1 MAQIYSF
8 IRESEDDLIVI
19 TARIGNSVIDLVLDT
34 GASHTF
40 INFGVLIK
48 EGYRMGDTK
57 GLVPVETA
65 NGIIY
70 ANRFDISNF
79 FALGIKKQN
88 FEVTSYIFDDP
99 EDNYQGV
106 IGLDFLEGAK
116 FCIDLHSSEISIDSR
131 NITQ

>member
-1 MAQIYSF
+1 MAKIYHF
-8 IRESEDDLIVI
+8 TRETEDDLIIV
-19 TARIGNSVIDLVLDT
+19 TVRIGNSILDLVLDT

-48 EGYRMGDTK
+48 EGYRVGDTK

-70 ANRFDISNF
+70 ANRYEINKITG
-79 FALGIKKQN
+79 LGIVKEN

-99 EDNYQGV
+99 ETNYQGV
-106 IGLDFLEGAK
+106 LGLDFLDKIK
-116 FCIDLHSSEISIDSR
+116 FCIDLEQNEISL
-131 NITQ
+131 

>member
-1 MAQIYSF
+1 MAKIYTF
-8 IRESEDDLIVI
+8 IREVEDDLIAV
-19 TARIGNSVIDLVLDT
+19 TGRIGNSVVDLVLDT

-40 INFGVLIK
+40 INFGILIK

-57 GLVPVETA
+57 GLVPIETA

-70 ANRFDISNF
+70 ANRFDVSNF
-79 FALGIKKQN
+79 SVLGITKKS

-106 IGLDFLEGAK
+106 IGLDFLAGTK
-116 FCIDLHSSEISIDSR
+116 FCIDMDSSEISIDIR
-131 NITQ
+131 NNE